1 MMAYADGMAEAII
14 SGNERGFVDWFYDNY
29 TADSSTID
37 DFARRVYVRD
47 FEGSEGI
54 AGWFGV
60 YRDMLTTVDQ
70 TVPLAKNKVQTPVLA
85 MGGAGSQGATIAEQ
99 MRQVAQNV
107 EESVIENC
115 GHFIPEEKPEELVRR
130 FRAFS
135 SSL

>member
-1 MMAYADGMAEAII
+1 MTGVQTCALPIC
-14 SGNERGFVDWFYDNY
+14 
-29 TADSSTID
+29 
-37 DFARRVYVRD
+37 RVYVRD
-47 FEGSEGI
+47 FEGPEGI

-60 YRDMLTTVDQ
+60 YRDMLTTVEQ
-70 TVPLAKNKVQTPVLA
+70 TAPLAENKVQTPVLA

-99 MRQVAQNV
+99 MRQIAQNV